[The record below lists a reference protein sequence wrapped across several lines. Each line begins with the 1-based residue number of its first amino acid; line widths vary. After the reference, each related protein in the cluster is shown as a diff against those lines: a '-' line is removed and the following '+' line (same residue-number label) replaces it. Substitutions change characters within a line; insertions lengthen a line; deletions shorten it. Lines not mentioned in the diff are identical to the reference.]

1 MDQSR
6 LDERAPRRELDVR
19 AAIRFE
25 PPRLASIG
33 GGRISRSAA
42 EVGALA
48 DAREQGRA
56 EAMAE
61 LTAAIDE
68 HRRAAKEM
76 AAAALA
82 LSDAL
87 DQLERADLGRIHD
100 VEQQALHL
108 ALGLAEEV
116 IGHEVSTNGNAVIAA
131 AIRALALAPDRGTIV
146 LRVHPSDATVVRAAI
161 AGTRDTSHDRTLSPA
176 HDPAHDPAQSS
187 PDSIA
192 GHLSSTVQVIAD
204 PSVERAGVVAEAGPL
219 RIDAQVGS
227 ALARIRNAF
236 AT

>member
-6 LDERAPRRELDVR
+6 LDERGARRELDAR
-19 AAIRFE
+19 TAIRFE
-25 PPRLASIG
+25 PPRLSSIG
-33 GGRISRSAA
+33 GGRIGRSAA

-61 LTAAIDE
+61 LNAAIDE

-82 LSDAL
+82 LADAL
-87 DQLERADLGRIHD
+87 DQLERADLNRIHD
-100 VEQQALHL
+100 VERHVVQL
-108 ALGLAEEV
+108 ALGMAEEIV
-116 IGHEVSTNGNAVIAA
+116 GHEVTTNGDSVIAA
-131 AIRALALAPDRGTIV
+131 ATRALALAPDRGVIV
-146 LRVHPSDATVVRAAI
+146 LRVHPSDVAVVRQAI
-161 AGTRDTSHDRTLSPA
+161 AGTNAPDA
-176 HDPAHDPAQSS
+176 AAQASA
-187 PDSIA
+187 DETGRNLA
-192 GHLSSTVQVIAD
+192 GHMSSTVQVIAD
-204 PSVERAGVVAEAGPL
+204 PSIERAGAVAEVGPL

-227 ALARIRNAF
+227 ALARIRDAF